1 MSDKVLNIESI
12 KNDAAAHSLNHI
24 AFIMDGN
31 GRWAKKRGM
40 PRVFGH
46 KHGVEAFRRVV
57 DACDK
62 FGIKCTTV
70 YAFSTE
76 NWKRPHAEVEALMK
90 LFDENLSSSC
100 PPSMSIKI
108 IGDKSGLDVKLREK
122 IRALEERTAGREKTV
137 NIAIN
142 YGSRAEIVSAVN
154 SLIERGEKN
163 ISEEDITKA
172 LYTAE
177 CPELDLIVRTGGDIR
192 ISNFLLWQAAYAELY
207 FTDKL
212 WPDMDEYAVAEA
224 IEGFCQRKRR
234 YGGLDK

>member
-1 MSDKVLNIESI
+1 MADKELNIESI
-12 KNDAAAHSLNHI
+12 KKDIEAHSLNHI

-31 GRWAKKRGM
+31 GRWANRRGM

-46 KHGVEAFRRVV
+46 KHGVEAFRRVIN
-57 DACDK
+57 ACDK

-76 NWKRPHAEVEALMK
+76 NWKRPQAEVEALMK

-108 IGDKSGLDVKLREK
+108 IGDMSGLDLRLREK
-122 IRALEERTAGREKTV
+122 IKGLEERTAGREKTV

-142 YGSRAEIVSAVN
+142 YGSRAEIVTAVN
-154 SLIERGEKN
+154 SLIDSGEKN

-172 LYTAE
+172 LYTAD
-177 CPELDLIVRTGGDIR
+177 CPELDFIVRTGGDIR

-207 FTDKL
+207 FTDTL
-212 WPDMDEYAVAEA
+212 WPDMDEDAVAEA
-224 IEGFCQRKRR
+224 IRIFCQRKRR
-234 YGGLDK
+234 YGGLNK

>member
-1 MSDKVLNIESI
+1 MANKALNIESI
-12 KNDAAAHSLNHI
+12 KRDVIDHSLNHI

-31 GRWAKKRGM
+31 GRWATKRGM

-46 KHGVEAFRRVV
+46 KEGVAAFKRVV
-57 DACDK
+57 DACDR

-76 NWKRPHAEVEALMK
+76 NWRRPQKEVEALMK
-90 LFDENLSSSC
+90 LFDEQLETSC
-100 PPSMSIKI
+100 PDSMSIRI
-108 IGDKSGLDVKLREK
+108 IGDVEGLSDGLRAK
-122 IRALEERTAGREKTV
+122 IAALEKRTAGREKTV

-142 YGSRAEIVSAVN
+142 YGSRAEITTAVN
-154 SLIERGEKN
+154 ALIRDGKETVT
-163 ISEEDITKA
+163 EEDITRA
-172 LYTAE
+172 LYTGD
-177 CPELDLIVRTGGDIR
+177 CPELDLIVRTGGDLR

-212 WPDMDEYAVAEA
+212 WPDMDENSVADA
-224 IEGFCQRKRR
+224 IESFSSRKRR